1 MSRASFAP
9 RIGRHGCD
17 VPPRG
22 RSAALVPRRLVA
34 AAPFIL
40 LVARHPHSIFNMW
53 ARGQSF
59 VAARALF
66 LLLTCAIT

>member
-40 LVARHPHSIFNMW
+40 LVARHPHSINMW

-59 VAARALF
+59 VAARAQYFF
-66 LLLTCAIT
+66 LNCSVN